1 MKDIFRIHDAV
12 KMKAGKFKGQVGVI
26 VDKKMVGEVEYL
38 VVHIEGIING
48 FLENNRCI
56 CHTSFLARNQQDADA

>member
-26 VDKKMVGEVEYL
+26 VDKKIVGEIEYF

-48 FLENNRCI
+48 FVEDTRCI
-56 CHTSFLARNQQDADA
+56 CRPSSLGRNNQNADA